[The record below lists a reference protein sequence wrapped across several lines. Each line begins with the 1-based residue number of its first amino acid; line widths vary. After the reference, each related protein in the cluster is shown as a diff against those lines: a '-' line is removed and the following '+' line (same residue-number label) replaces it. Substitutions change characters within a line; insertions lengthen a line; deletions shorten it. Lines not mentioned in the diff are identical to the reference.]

1 MNEHVETTKAYVK
14 KYKTELIIGV
24 SIMLVVAVVIAA
36 VVVVV
41 YNSTPKVVY
50 QPAKACELLTMSEAK
65 SLMGEKTLNS
75 NIQNPVQSGNIA
87 TSNCGYTDG
96 NPQTDDMIVAAIS
109 VRSGINDDGVRQNA
123 AEFSAGKPTQGAET
137 VKGIGDDAY
146 FNTQSGQLN
155 VRDGKN
161 WIIFSYGMGSSPT
174 MNTLEQTLDLAR
186 KVIPQ
191 KSV

>member
-1 MNEHVETTKAYVK
+1 MNEHVETTKVYIK

-24 SIMLVVAVVIAA
+24 SIILVAVVVIAA
-36 VVVVV
+36 VVQVV

-109 VRSGINDDGVRQNA
+109 VRSGINDDGVRQNVT
-123 AEFSAGKPTQGAET
+123 EFSKAKPTRGVEA
-137 VKGIGDDAY
+137 VKDIGDDAY

-174 MNTLEQTLDLAR
+174 TNTLDQTLQLAR